1 MSTTPVP
8 EHERLFDEI
17 CGKLNELSSQ
27 RLEVPGERWPDRI
40 ERLQSQLK
48 KSQEDWKS
56 AQAQIQERMRSFETY
71 SVAQGEMSQEIKRLS
86 EQLEQERQNNG
97 KLSAD
102 LAKALELNLKLQ
114 FDIEEIRTR
123 ASQMVAEERKHNQFL
138 LEKNKGLSTEL
149 ELAQALNQDVRLEL
163 AKAREKFQADMAFA
177 AEERAQLESKVKESK
192 EASEASQLRFDE
204 MEALVGR
211 KEVEIAERDE
221 ELKKRSEE
229 VTSLSE
235 TIRGYE
241 NHLHQQQDLVKQLTN
256 AAEQKM
262 VELKLALDRKVI
274 ESQDYYSHLQ
284 QALTQIQV
292 MRQENTALKGY
303 VAKITALHQSNH
315 QVNHQTASQTVVPAA
330 PPAHAVTVTPQFPP
344 QQARTPEVVPQS

>member
-27 RLEVPGERWPDRI
+27 RLEIPGERWPDRI

-86 EQLEQERQNNG
+86 EALEQERQNNG

-163 AKAREKFQADMAFA
+163 AKAREKFQADLAHA
-177 AEERAQLESKVKESK
+177 AEERSKLESNLKESK
-192 EASEASQLRFDE
+192 EQSEAIQLRFDE
-204 MEALVGR
+204 METLLAQKDGA
-211 KEVEIAERDE
+211 IAERDAELQKRYE
-221 ELKKRSEE
+221 EISGL
-229 VTSLSE
+229 TE
-235 TIRGYE
+235 TIKSYE
-241 NHLHQQQDLVKQLTN
+241 NHLNQQQDLVRQLTS
-256 AAEQKM
+256 AAEQKL

-274 ESQDYYSHLQ
+274 ESNDYYSHLQ

-292 MRQENTALKGY
+292 MRQENIALKGY

-315 QVNHQTASQTVVPAA
+315 SVGSPTVVPTA

-344 QQARTPEVVPQS
+344 QVARSPEAVG